1 MEDPQNIVYRVN
13 LGGTSMSDKI
23 PILLYH
29 KNVLSLLNVLLQLL
43 DAWVPTSMIH
53 MKSCIYIYPG
63 FQGEKYVYMYIVYYP
78 RSQGWNLGSK
88 TYVKEIAG

>member
-29 KNVLSLLNVLLQLL
+29 KNVLSLLCATTAPRCLGPYFN
-43 DAWVPTSMIH
+43 DTYEIMY
-53 MKSCIYIYPG
+53 IYIYPG

-78 RSQGWNLGSK
+78 RSQGWNLG
-88 TYVKEIAG
+88 

>member
-29 KNVLSLLNVLLQLL
+29 RNVLSLLCATTAPRCLGPYFN
-43 DAWVPTSMIH
+43 DTF
-53 MKSCIYIYPG
+53 MKSCVYIHIL
-63 FQGEKYVYMYIVYYP
+63 YIC
-78 RSQGWNLGSK
+78 
-88 TYVKEIAG
+88 I

>member
-53 MKSCIYIYPG
+53 MKSCIYIYIPWIPG
-63 FQGEKYVYMYIVYYP
+63 RKICLYVYSILP
-78 RSQGWNLGSK
+78 
-88 TYVKEIAG
+88 

>member
-43 DAWVPTSMIH
+43 DAWA
-53 MKSCIYIYPG
+53 PG
-63 FQGEKYVYMYIVYYP
+63 RKICLYVYSILP
-78 RSQGWNLGSK
+78 
-88 TYVKEIAG
+88 